1 MDKSNIFVSLIS
13 FLLIH
18 SSICLQN
25 PLSGLSNVH
34 EVICNEVSV
43 NFIKIAHQGKG
54 GDDRRRMSSRAHEQ
68 SYSCVLDPKFSSSG
82 NTKGLR
88 LELENTGPTFEV
100 ERQEALKNDMTQ
112 LVVRGGIIKGSTL
125 ILPDR
130 QSSDNIQEVVLV
142 SDEEG
147 VPSIKSTIYQ
157 PNAIEWQMQ
166 PPNGVERRHLRKL
179 AVNQVGSKKVLIF
192 RVTGT
197 LNGNETKTPTTDAAT
212 VSDAVFGTS
221 TDVVN
226 LRSQYTVCSYQKVDM
241 APASGPELTE
251 YLVAPGVIDIT
262 VDFVGDSWLTEDLTN
277 AVQEKAQ
284 ESKES
289 GGLGLELLDY
299 DHVSFM
305 KSNPFSF

>member
-1 MDKSNIFVSLIS
+1 MDKSIVFVSLIS

-34 EVICNEVSV
+34 EVICNEVSL
-43 NFIKIAHQGKG
+43 NFIKVAYQEKG
-54 GDDRRRMSSRAHEQ
+54 GDDRRHLSSTAHAH

-82 NTKGLR
+82 KTKGLR

-100 ERQEALKNDMTQ
+100 ERQEALKNDMTR

-130 QSSDNIQEVVLV
+130 QSSDDIQEEVLV

-157 PNAIEWQMQ
+157 PNAIEWQMH
-166 PPNGVERRHLRKL
+166 PPNGIQRRHLRKL
-179 AVNQVGSKKVLIF
+179 AVNQLGTKKVLIF

-197 LNGNETKTPTTDAAT
+197 LNGNSTKTPTTDAAT
-212 VSDAVFGTS
+212 VSDAVFGTNA
-221 TDVVN
+221 DVVN
-226 LRSQYTVCSYQKVDM
+226 LRSQYRACSYEKVDM

-251 YLVAPGVIDIT
+251 YLVAPGVIDIS
-262 VDFVGDSWLTEDLTN
+262 VDFDGDRWFTEDLTN

-289 GGLGLELLDY
+289 GGLGLELEDY

-305 KSNPFSF
+305 KANAFSF